1 MAGSQKSIALYQSVQ
16 SSNIAQLARVYNYC
30 RSSNQSISN
39 NSIIE
44 CMYFGKE
51 NKNPFVDYYNTD
63 NIISTNGVSVW
74 QGIAK
79 YGNQLM
85 IVGTSEP
92 GPNTGQGVIYFG
104 DITGSTGTTNTL
116 SVPLSSLTT
125 AQYSSVYGPRYD
137 STTGLFTFVGS
148 YTELNDT
155 NIYAFLFRGSL
166 AQLATPSNYVLQM
179 QYSNPDHTTSFTHST
194 YGNFAVGNSGSAS
207 AQDTD
212 SWLYNI
218 TTGTYTTISVPGSKT
233 TTTYGIVKNQNGSYT
248 IVGGYSTD
256 KKVSIKDIY
265 KNGIPVP
272 VQYAFAADFTYN
284 GSTVTFSN
292 WTKIQY
298 QNQYLTHFEGISTT
312 SNPNVYSISADVLGL
327 KNDSTGF
334 FLTIERQLDGSFFP
348 SNWVS
353 LDYGKSIGKKG
364 LTTSNSVIDNNI
376 VGLFVGPNGST
387 AAFQATIN
395 L

>member
-16 SSNIAQLARVYNYC
+16 SSNTAQLARLYNYC

-51 NKNPFVDYYNTD
+51 NKNPFVDYYNAD
-63 NIISTNGVSVW
+63 NVPAPVSTSGFGVSVW
-74 QGIAK
+74 QGVAK
-79 YGNQLM
+79 YGNQLL
-85 IVGTSEP
+85 IVGTSDP
-92 GPNTGQGVIYFG
+92 GPNTGQGVLYFG
-104 DITGSTGTTNTL
+104 DITGTSGTTYTL
-116 SVPLSSLTT
+116 SVPG

-148 YTELNDT
+148 YTLTGNS
-155 NIYAFLFRGSL
+155 NIFAFLFRGTL
-166 AQLATPSNYVLQM
+166 AQLANAGNYVLQM
-179 QYSNPDHTTSFTHST
+179 QYTSPTHTTSFTHST
-194 YGNFAVGNSGSAS
+194 YGNFAVGNSGSVS
-207 AQDTD
+207 ATDTL

-233 TTTYGIVKNQNGSYT
+233 TTTYGIVKNPNGSYT

-272 VQYAFAADFTYN
+272 AQYAFAANFTYN

-327 KNDSTGF
+327 TNDSTGF

-364 LTTSNSVIDNNI
+364 LTTSNSVIGNNI

-387 AAFQATIN
+387 SAFQATIN